1 MKFKYVTICQIKS
14 QIFLS
19 IKPLYRLGF
28 SCFSINDITI
38 SALLRLTLTILLTS
52 HIANSFG
59 RPLSQVTVCTIFSL
73 LKPPP
78 TVLISFVRDNIH
90 TCFPLFSIRSLNT
103 LISIVVYL
111 NMYNPLIVILR
122 FFSSV
127 HIARFMLCVLYFP
140 YFVYSIVIP
149 PCNSVQL
156 SYWIK
161 GYLLTYLLYFIFCSP
176 CRLL

>member
-122 FFSSV
+122 FFFISSYCTFY
-127 HIARFMLCVLYFP
+127 ALC
-140 YFVYSIVIP
+140 
-149 PCNSVQL
+149 
-156 SYWIK
+156 
-161 GYLLTYLLYFIFCSP
+161 FIFSVFCVFHCYST
-176 CRLL
+176 L

>member
-14 QIFLS
+14 QIFLR

-122 FFSSV
+122 FFHQFILHV
-127 HIARFMLCVLYFP
+127 LC
-140 YFVYSIVIP
+140 FVFYIFRILCIP
-149 PCNSVQL
+149 LLFHLVTVCNCH
-156 SYWIK
+156 
-161 GYLLTYLLYFIFCSP
+161 TE
-176 CRLL
+176 